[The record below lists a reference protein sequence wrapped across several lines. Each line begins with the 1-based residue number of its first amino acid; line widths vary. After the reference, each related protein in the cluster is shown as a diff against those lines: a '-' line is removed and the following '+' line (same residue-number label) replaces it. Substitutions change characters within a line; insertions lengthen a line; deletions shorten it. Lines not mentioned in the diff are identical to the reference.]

1 MGCSVQAESLMRDIR
16 ADLRDRAQSVT
27 DQITAEDAR
36 FKNLVSEL
44 RAEQN
49 STLEHL
55 RAQLRLAN
63 RLLQFT
69 IWHDNVRADLATRIA
84 VAEAAENLIRQTLGA
99 ASGSF

>member
-1 MGCSVQAESLMRDIR
+1 MCIRD
-16 ADLRDRAQSVT
+16 S
-27 DQITAEDAR
+27 QITAEDAR

-44 RAEQN
+44 RAEQD

-84 VAEAAENLIRQTLGA
+84 VAEAAENLIRQTLGTA
-99 ASGSF
+99 PSF